1 MPTSI
6 PIGRSD
12 RICPR
17 CGGRI
22 NLQWRIWKP
31 WPEEDGADIY
41 EAVCSEGC
49 GFGLVL
55 QDGWDRDAGA
65 YHVGGSAPV
74 SQAAEFDVL
83 KTVVSLLLQ
92 AVIVPGNRTS
102 EGVLVE
108 AVALAWFKIVKL
120 LTDDPALAFQI
131 EPRKWEEIIAAAW
144 KVADFDEVILT
155 PHSGD
160 LGRDVIAVKRGIGT
174 VRIIDQVKAYKPGH
188 LVTANDVRALL
199 GILEGD
205 KASKGFL
212 TTTSDFAPR
221 LRDDILLKPFMPARL
236 ELINGETL
244 FGRLRDLVL
253 KRGGPDPR
261 GAKG

>member
-1 MPTSI
+1 
-6 PIGRSD
+6 
-12 RICPR
+12 
-17 CGGRI
+17 
-22 NLQWRIWKP
+22 
-31 WPEEDGADIY
+31 
-41 EAVCSEGC
+41 
-49 GFGLVL
+49 
-55 QDGWDRDAGA
+55 
-65 YHVGGSAPV
+65 
-74 SQAAEFDVL
+74 VL